1 MTQADLIDL
10 TSRQC
15 VCDPCDLPRANGGR
29 CPSMDTVYETRTG
42 GLVHA
47 SHCIPC
53 AFCSPNDELVVE
65 SITGAVPDD
74 GG

>member
-1 MTQADLIDL
+1 
-10 TSRQC
+10 
-15 VCDPCDLPRANGGR
+15 
-29 CPSMDTVYETRTG
+29 MDTVYETRTG